1 MTLLSRVFLLDELPP
16 WHNNRMKRLVK
27 TPKLHIGD
35 TGLACALLGLNGD
48 SLWAD
53 RPVFGRILES
63 FVYQELRRLASWHE
77 ESMTFYHFRDKDL
90 VEVDVVL
97 ESAGRVAGIEIKAAS
112 TVSGDDFKGLRKLR
126 DAARHRF
133 TSGVVL
139 YDGVTVAGFGE
150 GLYAVPIT
158 YLWEG

>member
-1 MTLLSRVFLLDELPP
+1 M
-16 WHNNRMKRLVK
+16 
-27 TPKLHIGD
+27 
-35 TGLACALLGLNGD
+35 
-48 SLWAD
+48 
-53 RPVFGRILES
+53 
-63 FVYQELRRLASWHE
+63 E
-77 ESMTFYHFRDKDL
+77 E
-90 VEVDVVL
+90 DVVL

-126 DAARHRF
+126 DAARHSF